1 MLYQDTV
8 AKVLTEYENIF
19 PLPEHIPLK
28 CELYS
33 SLIVK
38 SAEITMGTRPSTKK
52 SKNNLKNKPSPTLHK
67 LWQKL
72 KKLFEKWKFKGK
84 CRDPDDSLFN
94 SYREARGIFQRRYRY
109 EMR

>member
-38 SAEITMGTRPSTKK
+38 SAEITMGTRPSTKE

-72 KKLFEKWKFKGK
+72 KKSFEKWKFKGK
-84 CRDPDDSLFN
+84 CRDPMTHS
-94 SYREARGIFQRRYRY
+94 SIAIGKPEASSREGIGTR
-109 EMR
+109 